1 MRRLAK
7 RLVVA
12 MQAGA
17 LLALLAAPARAS
29 ICDVPPELVDS
40 PVPLEATAR
49 GLRRGVLRVLVVGSA
64 SVFGPGGSGPDA
76 AWPGQFATR
85 LREGWPGLRV
95 ELEVRGARGMMAD
108 EMLAMIL
115 AVTTPRPH
123 LVVWQAGSVEAA
135 RGQDTDWLARRL
147 NTGLEALRERGI
159 DAVLMD
165 QQFSRFMRA
174 NSDVDSYRDAL
185 RMAGSVH
192 GAALLQRYAMMQHWA
207 ESERIDIERTPRER
221 RVAATDQ
228 LHACLGRA
236 LARLVLDGAADAGA
250 PSPDNAQRPGPPQS
264 DAAPRP

>member
-1 MRRLAK
+1 MSMMAK
-7 RLVVA
+7 LVVLA
-12 MQAGA
+12 V
-17 LLALLAAPARAS
+17 LALVVPSARAS

-40 PVPLEATAR
+40 PVSLEATAR

-64 SVFGPGGSGPDA
+64 SIFGPGASGTDA
-76 AWPGQFATR
+76 SWPAQFATR
-85 LREGWPGLRV
+85 LREAWPGIRV
-95 ELEVRGARGMMAD
+95 EMEVRGGRGTMAD

-115 AVTTPRPH
+115 AANAPRPH
-123 LVVWQAGSVEAA
+123 LVVWQAGTVEAA

-147 NTGLEALRERGI
+147 NTGLEALRERGV

-165 QQFSRFMRA
+165 QQFSRFARA
-174 NSDVDSYRDAL
+174 NSDIDSYRDTV

-228 LHACLGRA
+228 LNLCLGRA
-236 LARLVLDGAADAGA
+236 LAQLVLDGAADAGA
-250 PSPDNAQRPGPPQS
+250 VRPEN
-264 DAAPRP
+264 APRP